1 MQISK
6 DDVIG
11 YSELPFTD
19 LNEGKFEGWR
29 KIVVPS
35 TASKKSPFPNF
46 FKSKGPEL
54 MLKVDISVFA
64 TKIECDWTGSTV
76 EEIVPIAQLDERP
89 RNEAQLPSQAVAGIE
104 EEFLDHL

>member
-11 YSELPFTD
+11 YSELPFTF

-29 KIVVPS
+29 KIVVPFN
-35 TASKKSPFPNF
+35 ASGKSPFPNF
-46 FKSKGPEL
+46 SKSKGPEL
-54 MLKVDISVFA
+54 MLKVDLSVFA
-64 TKIECDWTGSTV
+64 TKIECEWTGSTV

-89 RNEAQLPSQAVAGIE
+89 RNEAQLQGVAGME
-104 EEFLDHL
+104 EEFLDHH